1 MHEFCAST
9 EKLTDFMQA
18 FEAGRLPRER
28 WTHAAH
34 IAVGTV
40 FTLRLGDAVLMPM
53 REAIQRHNASVGT
66 PPGAYHETLTI
77 FWLAILARTLST
89 STWNDD
95 LAIVQHTVAL
105 YGSERR
111 LHERFYSFDLLTS
124 HEARSSWVA
133 PDLQPLDVS
142 SLLTSS

>member
-9 EKLTDFMQA
+9 EQLTDFMQA

-34 IAVGTV
+34 IAAGTV
-40 FTLRLGDAVLMPM
+40 FTLRLGNSVLAPM
-53 REAIQRHNASVGT
+53 RQAIQRHNASVGT
-66 PPGAYHETLTI
+66 PPGAYHETLTV
-77 FWLAILARTLST
+77 FWLAILARTLS
-89 STWNDD
+89 SSSRMDD
-95 LAIVQHTVAL
+95 LATVQHTVTL

-111 LHERFYSFDLLTS
+111 LHERFYSFDLLAS
-124 HEARSSWVA
+124 LEARSIWIA

-142 SLLTSS
+142 FLLTSS